1 MAFAVDE
8 TFIANLTKRL
18 QKEWSAWNISVESTQ
33 LLEVL
38 QRLRTCNVKTQLKF
52 ITAIISIT
60 DDDGLC
66 SDPSV
71 SLKVQ
76 EYLSSKEAISDEK
89 WNLWVPNI
97 TECIIKRLLSSA
109 RNVEEI
115 GAMDNSNLESSN
127 SRLDKESRE
136 IAEILLSNST
146 STSSIPTPDHDDL
159 ENLSHI
165 DMVRKYFF
173 HESVTTVKSAHS
185 SSSPPSCCTY
195 TREVEPDFLSRE
207 ITAAEK
213 RDFSRAATVESSG
226 FSFK

>member
-52 ITAIISIT
+52 ITAIISII

-97 TECIIKRLLSSA
+97 TIKRLLSSA
-109 RNVEEI
+109 RNFEEI

-127 SRLDKESRE
+127 SRLVKKSRE

-159 ENLSHI
+159 EN
-165 DMVRKYFF
+165 
-173 HESVTTVKSAHS
+173 S
-185 SSSPPSCCTY
+185 S
-195 TREVEPDFLSRE
+195 
-207 ITAAEK
+207 I
-213 RDFSRAATVESSG
+213 
-226 FSFK
+226 

>member
-1 MAFAVDE
+1 M
-8 TFIANLTKRL
+8 
-18 QKEWSAWNISVESTQ
+18 ESTQ

-38 QRLRTCNVKTQLKF
+38 QCLRTCNVKTQLKF
-52 ITAIISIT
+52 ITVMISIT
-60 DDDGLC
+60 ADDGLC

-97 TECIIKRLLSSA
+97 TIKRLLSSA
-109 RNVEEI
+109 RNFEEI